1 MNEAAARQAID
12 HLLAAGGTDIVQL
25 DGRLYRL
32 TAEQLTPDT
41 VSDAAREILE
51 SQSDDHH

>member
-1 MNEAAARQAID
+1 MQESAARQAID

-41 VSDAAREILE
+41 VSEAARELLE
-51 SQSDDHH
+51 GQDDAQQ